1 MAVKETT
8 PNMLCLEYKQE
19 KNDKDY
25 GSCLWARFMFN
36 LDKYELLI
44 SSDCGFYGYKWCE
57 TPDTESFLELMARVD
72 KDYMLRKLY
81 GEPDVFDYEAS
92 KANIYEELVFE
103 GSTLTK
109 ELLDEIFAE
118 IESDYGEHFYHAHS
132 FMDAFK
138 CVDNKYYEN
147 FLEYD
152 YPNVYGA
159 LEYRYPADAL
169 KIVNVFDGFIKPN
182 IQENLSK

>member
-19 KNDKDY
+19 KGDKDY
-25 GSCLWARFMFN
+25 GSCLWAIFTFN
-36 LDKYELLI
+36 LDRYELSI

-72 KDYMLRKLY
+72 KDYMLLKLY

-103 GSTLTK
+103 GGTLTK
-109 ELLDEIFAE
+109 ELLDEIFTE
-118 IESDYGEHFYHAHS
+118 IESDYGDYLYDAHS
-132 FMDAFK
+132 FMEAFK
-138 CVDNKYYEN
+138 RIDKEYYEN
-147 FLEYD
+147 SFKCD
-152 YPNVYGA
+152 YPNIYGA
-159 LEYRYPADAL
+159 LKYHYPTDILAVVDT
-169 KIVNVFDGFIKPN
+169 FEDYIKPGLKEKLN
-182 IQENLSK
+182 K